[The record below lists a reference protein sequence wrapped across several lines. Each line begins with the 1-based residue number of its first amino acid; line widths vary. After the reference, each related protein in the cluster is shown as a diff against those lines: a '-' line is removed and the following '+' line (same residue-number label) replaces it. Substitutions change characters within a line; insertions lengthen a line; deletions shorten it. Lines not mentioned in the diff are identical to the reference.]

1 MNNTDL
7 GYIYILE
14 NPGLKDNLLKIGYTK
29 RTPELRAKE
38 LSTTGVPDQFKVVY
52 KEDVPNYKIAEKIIH
67 NNLKDYHYN
76 KEFFQLPIQEAISK
90 IQSVTQREI
99 YTTITEK
106 DVMIFNGSMTLKW
119 FCYPGDFIFIVRYK
133 TFIDSLEM
141 TPSIIDILKCKE
153 GDQILIS
160 NRPGKEVYLSDD
172 EFISLDID
180 QSINGSLHHIFNIF
194 AGDKIAWLGRPR
206 ERCKQSEEYSIIC
219 ILDCHDNGHF
229 AGFSAP
235 STVRLIDGLPLPFG
249 GLPLPFGY
257 IDSLENQPSEL
268 MRQAFMKIKRLGIP
282 RNWSP
287 ER

>member
-119 FCYPGDFIFIVRYK
+119 FCYPGDFI
-133 TFIDSLEM
+133 SL
-141 TPSIIDILKCKE
+141 C
-153 GDQILIS
+153 
-160 NRPGKEVYLSDD
+160 V
-172 EFISLDID
+172 
-180 QSINGSLHHIFNIF
+180 
-194 AGDKIAWLGRPR
+194 
-206 ERCKQSEEYSIIC
+206 
-219 ILDCHDNGHF
+219 
-229 AGFSAP
+229 
-235 STVRLIDGLPLPFG
+235 
-249 GLPLPFGY
+249 
-257 IDSLENQPSEL
+257 
-268 MRQAFMKIKRLGIP
+268 IKH
-282 RNWSP
+282 S
-287 ER
+287 